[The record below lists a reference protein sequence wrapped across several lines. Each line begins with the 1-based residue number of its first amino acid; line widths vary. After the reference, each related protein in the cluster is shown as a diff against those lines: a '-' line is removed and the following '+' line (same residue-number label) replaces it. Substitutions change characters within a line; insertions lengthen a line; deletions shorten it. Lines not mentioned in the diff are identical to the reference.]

1 MQFYLNTKH
10 GQNQLKRKNFSKKK
24 KGKMNNSCTCKNGYG
39 SSAVVVKL
47 VVPRAYLGH
56 VNLHKL
62 TLDGATVV

>member
-1 MQFYLNTKH
+1 
-10 GQNQLKRKNFSKKK
+10 
-24 KGKMNNSCTCKNGYG
+24 MNNSCTCKNGYG

>member
-10 GQNQLKRKNFSKKK
+10 GQYQFKRKIFSKKK